1 MTRTFLL
8 AATAVAA
15 LATSSLLVTD
25 ADAHGPGGFVGH
37 GFVSRPAARPVSRPV
52 VARPVPARLYS
63 GTLRLGTMKYKPVPG
78 IGSKLPAKATSPSA
92 IKVTA
97 VPGLKPINIGSKL
110 TPIKMPVPGGLK
122 VTPVPGLKPINIGSK
137 LTPIKMPAPGGITV
151 TPVPGL
157 KPINIGSKLTP
168 KTTLPT
174 GTTAPSAPTTPAA
187 PANPSTTKGPTN
199 TGPYAVNVTFGRGSH
214 WGSPT
219 TTVAAATLP
228 TEAASTATI
237 DCRGRTEDGGYLTWQ
252 RAFDANGE
260 PQLLCVRVF
269 N

>member
-25 ADAHGPGGFVGH
+25 ADARGGGGFVGH
-37 GFVSRPAARPVSRPV
+37 GHVSGPAARPVSRPV
-52 VARPVPARLYS
+52 VARPVPAGLYS
-63 GTLRLGTMKYKPVPG
+63 GTLRLGTTKYKPVPG
-78 IGSKLPAKATSPSA
+78 VGSKLPAKATSPSA

-110 TPIKMPVPGGLK
+110 TPIKMPAPGGLK
-122 VTPVPGLKPINIGSK
+122 
-137 LTPIKMPAPGGITV
+137 V

-174 GTTAPSAPTTPAA
+174 GTTPPIAPTSPAT

-214 WGSPT
+214 LDLPT

-228 TEAASTATI
+228 TEAPAAATI

-252 RAFDANGE
+252 RAFNANGE

>member
-97 VPGLKPINIGSKL
+97 
-110 TPIKMPVPGGLK
+110 
-122 VTPVPGLKPINIGSK
+122 VPGLKPINIGSK

>member
-1 MTRTFLL
+1 MTRRSLL
-8 AATAVAA
+8 AATTASA
-15 LATSSLLVTD
+15 LATSRSSLLILAATVVVGTLPSFSASAAVRGYHPVAGSHFSNAAVTR
-25 ADAHGPGGFVGH
+25 
-37 GFVSRPAARPVSRPV
+37 SRPAK
-52 VARPVPARLYS
+52 LYS
-63 GTLRLGTMKYKPVPG
+63 GTVRLGTTKYKPAPG
-78 IGSKLPAKATSPSA
+78 LGSKLPAKVTSPSA

-110 TPIKMPVPGGLK
+110 
-122 VTPVPGLKPINIGSK
+122 
-137 LTPIKMPAPGGITV
+137 A
-151 TPVPGL
+151 
-157 KPINIGSKLTP
+157 P

-174 GTTAPSAPTTPAA
+174 GTTPPSAPKTPAP

-199 TGPYAVNVTFGRGSH
+199 TGSYAVNGAFGHGLH
-214 WGSPT
+214 WDSPT

-228 TEAASTATI
+228 TKVI

-252 RAFDANGE
+252 RAFNANGE

>member
-110 TPIKMPVPGGLK
+110 TPIKMP
-122 VTPVPGLKPINIGSK
+122 
-137 LTPIKMPAPGGITV
+137 APGGITV

-228 TEAASTATI
+228 TEAPSTATI

>member
-1 MTRTFLL
+1 L
-8 AATAVAA
+8 
-15 LATSSLLVTD
+15 
-25 ADAHGPGGFVGH
+25 
-37 GFVSRPAARPVSRPV
+37 
-52 VARPVPARLYS
+52 
-63 GTLRLGTMKYKPVPG
+63 
-78 IGSKLPAKATSPSA
+78 PSA

-110 TPIKMPVPGGLK
+110 TPIKMPVPGGMK
-122 VTPVPGLKPINIGSK
+122 
-137 LTPIKMPAPGGITV
+137 V

-174 GTTAPSAPTTPAA
+174 GMTPPTP
-187 PANPSTTKGPTN
+187 PANPSPTKGPTN
-199 TGPYAVNVTFGRGSH
+199 TGPYAMNVTFGRGSH
-214 WGSPT
+214 WHSPT
-219 TTVAAATLP
+219 ITVAAATLP
-228 TEAASTATI
+228 TEAPGIAAI

-252 RAFDANGE
+252 RAFNANGE

>member
-1 MTRTFLL
+1 MTRTSLL

-15 LATSSLLVTD
+15 LTTSRSSLIILAATVV
-25 ADAHGPGGFVGH
+25 VGTLPSFSASAAVRGYH
-37 GFVSRPAARPVSRPV
+37 PAAGSHFSNAAVMRSRPAS
-52 VARPVPARLYS
+52 LYS
-63 GTLRLGTMKYKPVPG
+63 GTLRLGTTKYKPAPG
-78 IGSKLPAKATSPSA
+78 LGSKLPAKVTSPSA

-110 TPIKMPVPGGLK
+110 TPIKMP
-122 VTPVPGLKPINIGSK
+122 
-137 LTPIKMPAPGGITV
+137 APGGIKV

-168 KTTLPT
+168 KTTMPA
-174 GTTAPSAPTTPAA
+174 GTTPPSAPKTPAP

-214 WGSPT
+214 WDSPT

-228 TEAASTATI
+228 TEVPGIAAI

-252 RAFDANGE
+252 RAFNANGE

-269 N
+269 G

>member
-110 TPIKMPVPGGLK
+110 TPIKMP
-122 VTPVPGLKPINIGSK
+122 
-137 LTPIKMPAPGGITV
+137 APGGITV

-174 GTTAPSAPTTPAA
+174 GTTAPSAPTTPAT